1 MSSTRR
7 NKSKRKES
15 RKKHMSGGSLRSS
28 YGTVILKK
36 GTRLYHTSATE
47 LCELPDKPVIFMT
60 LHPSEWHIENT
71 HVSVIE
77 LQRDVSLLFMVK
89 LIHNVRIFSS
99 LNDYLDSN
107 SNNLTKMQYDKIK
120 TWLPNFKRESLD
132 GWMSSIENKTAIE
145 FAIIND
151 PSIIKLV
158 DCLPIQYNW
167 SNSTYN
173 NNYEFVPK
181 KWGTAYPLYTK
192 QYPIEF
198 HIHSR
203 FRPQIESYKQ
213 IMEESDMLGTA
224 FSVILENAEITYF
237 DGPVETIKW

>member
-1 MSSTRR
+1 M
-7 NKSKRKES
+7 E
-15 RKKHMSGGSLRSS
+15 GGLRSS
-28 YGTVILKK
+28 YGTVHLKK
-36 GTRLYHTSATE
+36 GTRLYHTSTTE
-47 LCELPDKPVIFMT
+47 LCTLPNKPVLFLT

-89 LIHNVRIFSS
+89 LIRSIRIFSS

-120 TWLPNFKRESLD
+120 TWVPHFKEESLD

-145 FAIIND
+145 FAVIND
-151 PSIIKLV
+151 PAIIKLV

-167 SNSTYN
+167 ANSTYN
-173 NNYEFVPK
+173 NNDELVPK
-181 KWGTAYPLYTK
+181 NWGKLYPLYTK
-192 QYPIEF
+192 EYPVQM

-203 FRPQIESYKQ
+203 FRPQIESYKK
-213 IMEESDMLGTA
+213 IMEESDKLGTA
-224 FSVILENAEITYF
+224 FSVLLDNAEITYF
-237 DGPVETIKW
+237 DGPVNVIKW